1 MVLAVVHQVVP
12 GAINNSMKIPDEAK
26 ELMAQCY
33 GSMSASE
40 MARQLGV
47 ERTTVRRWAV
57 RLGLEGRRTRRE
69 QRIREAFPDGDLT
82 ELASEL
88 GMTVWALRKAA
99 QRLGVRRSELAI
111 SRTLSVANSHPY
123 KRRSEEQ
130 ARQAQRY
137 KARRNKKDAGRP
149 RGGLHPNV

>member
-1 MVLAVVHQVVP
+1 
-12 GAINNSMKIPDEAK
+12 MKIPADAK

-33 GSMSASE
+33 GSVTDSE
-40 MARQLGV
+40 MARRLGV
-47 ERTTVRRWAV
+47 KRTTVRRWAG
-57 RLGLEGRRTRRE
+57 RLGLDGRRARRE

-88 GMTVWALRKAA
+88 GMTIWALRKAA

-111 SRTLSVANSHPY
+111 RRTSSAGHSHPY

-130 ARQAQRY
+130 MRHAQRY
-137 KARRNKKDAGRP
+137 KAKA
-149 RGGLHPNV
+149 